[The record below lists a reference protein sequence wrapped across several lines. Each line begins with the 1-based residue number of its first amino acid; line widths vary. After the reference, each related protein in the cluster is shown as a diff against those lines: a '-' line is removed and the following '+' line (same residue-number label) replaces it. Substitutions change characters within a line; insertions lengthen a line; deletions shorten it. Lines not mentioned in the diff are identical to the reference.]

1 MLGPGPQAPP
11 QVQSHIAT
19 SQHQTSQ
26 LPQPTTPRGGGG
38 GRDNWYRDDW
48 FSRQDNTWQH
58 DTHRDSYQVTCSL
71 ISQGGTPP
79 IFESI
84 DTIKDSVLET
94 PCIVQK
100 QLTFIL
106 VMENFH

>member
-58 DTHRDSYQVTCSL
+58 DTHRDSYQVQSL
-71 ISQGGTPP
+71 P
-79 IFESI
+79 IKMRAPI
-84 DTIKDSVLET
+84 LYLTNRWMDSKML
-94 PCIVQK
+94 
-100 QLTFIL
+100 
-106 VMENFH
+106 